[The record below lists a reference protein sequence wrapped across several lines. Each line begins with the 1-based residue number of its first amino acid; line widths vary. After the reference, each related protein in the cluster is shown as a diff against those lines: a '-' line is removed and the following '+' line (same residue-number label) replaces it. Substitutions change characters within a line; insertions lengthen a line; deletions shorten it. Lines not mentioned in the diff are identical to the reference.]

1 MSGKAFL
8 DPPGHLNVRN
18 SICLHI
24 HSNIQMELVFHTTS
38 GASRSRLPSTY
49 LNVVTVLQTTFLLDL
64 LKYWYIYNI
73 IIICYTVRQK
83 FGKSFPTE
91 LNTINSQETFFFG
104 PTNPVLG
111 DVGRKKIVPVLGF
124 QREFAELYNWFWW
137 VKTSY
142 CSQIWSK
149 PCHPC
154 RNLFLRTVGAILCCK
169 VAQLLPSQQG
179 VLLGVYTSWFDGDY
193 QKIKIWYGNPYQ
205 PTRKG

>member
-83 FGKSFPTE
+83 FGKSFPAE
-91 LNTINSQETFFFG
+91 LNTINSQETIYLVPLTQCWEMLGEKNCPSFRLSKRICRIIQL
-104 PTNPVLG
+104 VL
-111 DVGRKKIVPVLGF
+111 VGQNLLLL
-124 QREFAELYNWFWW
+124 ADL
-137 VKTSY
+137 VKTMSPL
-142 CSQIWSK
+142 SE
-149 PCHPC
+149 P
-154 RNLFLRTVGAILCCK
+154 
-169 VAQLLPSQQG
+169 LPSHRWCHS
-179 VLLGVYTSWFDGDY
+179 LLQSR
-193 QKIKIWYGNPYQ
+193 
-205 PTRKG
+205 PTPSQSAGCTFWGLY

>member
-1 MSGKAFL
+1 MLYSKTEVRKILPRRIEYDQLSG
-8 DPPGHLNVRN
+8 N
-18 SICLHI
+18 SI
-24 HSNIQMELVFHTTS
+24 LV
-38 GASRSRLPSTY
+38 
-49 LNVVTVLQTTFLLDL
+49 
-64 LKYWYIYNI
+64 
-73 IIICYTVRQK
+73 
-83 FGKSFPTE
+83 
-91 LNTINSQETFFFG
+91 

-111 DVGRKKIVPVLGF
+111 DVGRKKFVPVLGV

-179 VLLGVYTSWFDGDY
+179 VLFGVYTSWLDGDY
-193 QKIKIWYGNPYQ
+193 QKIKI
-205 PTRKG
+205 